1 MLKSKILFI
10 MTGSIA
16 CYKACSIL
24 SKLKQNGHEIKVV
37 MSPSSLKFV
46 GAATIEGLTGAVPIT
61 EMYSSGQM
69 MDHIHLIRWAD
80 LIIAAPAT
88 ANYINKIAYGLG
100 DDLLTTIFLAHD
112 FKKPFLIA
120 PAMNTMMYLHPT
132 TQASLEKL
140 KSMGVEILETASGV
154 LACGEVGYGRLLEP
168 ELIVHEIKLRLTGE
182 ASASVALKEEML
194 AQKKIRVLIT
204 SGGTIEPI
212 DDIRVITNISTGN
225 SASQIADTLT
235 DSGVEVTYLH
245 ANSAQMPMFAHR
257 SVSFK
262 TFNDLE
268 KRLTEEITNTKYD
281 WIIHMA
287 AVSDYSV
294 VPVSGKLNS
303 DQDELTLKLKR
314 NPKLIDL
321 IKKLSPTSHL
331 VGFKLTSTT
340 DPVVV
345 DQKVNL
351 LFKNSNC
358 DFVVQN
364 DWNDIKKNIRH
375 YNFYSEVEKPVSLKS
390 TEELSSTLFQKM
402 ISTESL

>member
-194 AQKKIRVLIT
+194 AQKKIRVLVT